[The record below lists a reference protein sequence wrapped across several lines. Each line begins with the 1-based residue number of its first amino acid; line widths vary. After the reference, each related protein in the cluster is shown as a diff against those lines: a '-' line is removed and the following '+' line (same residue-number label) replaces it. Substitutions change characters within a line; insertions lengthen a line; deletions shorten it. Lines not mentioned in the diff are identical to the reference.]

1 MTKEELSRAVACRTG
16 VSCRITRTV
25 LNSIIDTITE
35 QMCKG
40 ETVYLR
46 GFGCFETKQG
56 NRRRARN
63 PQGSGVIEIPPKV
76 RPVFRAYNTLKENVQ
91 ESLGRKVTV
100 DFLCLTASRAK
111 QVYVIGTFND
121 WSESKTPMQK
131 LPDGSWVAA
140 IQGVA
145 GQSIRYKY
153 LIDGQPEKDPA
164 FPEDASGNTVRQ
176 I

>member
-1 MTKEELSRAVACRTG
+1 MTKEELSRVVAHKTG
-16 VSCRITRTV
+16 ISCRITRTV
-25 LNSIIDTITE
+25 LTSIIDIISE
-35 QMCKG
+35 ELCKG

-63 PQGSGVIEIPPKV
+63 PQGEGVIEIPPKV
-76 RPVFRAYNTLKENVQ
+76 RPVFRAYNDLKDTVH
-91 ESLGRKVTV
+91 ESLGRRVTV

-111 QVYVIGTFND
+111 QVYVVGTFNE
-121 WSESKTPMQK
+121 WSRTNTPMQK

-140 IQGVA
+140 VSGVA

-153 LIDGQPEKDPA
+153 LVDGKLERDPA
-164 FPEDASGNTVRQ
+164 FPEDSNGNTIRQ
-176 I
+176 L